1 MHYFILTTF
10 FLSVFASPLFGSHEQ
25 KVLQESAL
33 FCENAKLR
41 AAQQPRAA
49 SAYCSA
55 FLNIPVITVSK
66 TIERVTRTATKT
78 TSTRTYLA
86 YPATTRIAQTITLR
100 EGVTKT
106 STITVTTS
114 VSTTTT
120 LQALTSCP
128 VAPDTCDR
136 ARPINTAPG
145 LESRPACF
153 TNYRALARLSKAC
166 SCLSVPTATTTT
178 TITKPGAATST
189 ITVTKAGKQTR
200 RLTKTITTG
209 TITITPTHG
218 ATVTKS
224 VAAVETEAIL
234 GPFKIA
240 SGPDYRFD
248 PANGWAWTYEA
259 LSRDV
264 RAEFGGAADCS
275 STYFALNG
283 TRLVTQ
289 YFDNVADFPPYSL
302 VGNVKVEAGQNANAV
317 HFTSAEMLTD
327 DRVPLSCAFEP
338 SMDDA
343 NPHAACPLTCTYA
356 GAPGGRSTQR
366 EGGKWYLGGEE
377 GGFSSFTM
385 YAYQYNWG

>member
-1 MHYFILTTF
+1 MQFFILSTS
-10 FLSVFASPLFGSHEQ
+10 FLSVFASPLFGSEEQ
-25 KVLQESAL
+25 KVLQESGL
-33 FCENAKLR
+33 FCENANLR

-55 FLNIPVITVSK
+55 FLNLPVITVST
-66 TIERVTRTATKT
+66 TIARVTKTATKT
-78 TSTRTYLA
+78 ISTRTYLA
-86 YPATTRIAQTITLR
+86 YPATTRIAQTITLL
-100 EGVTKT
+100 EGVTRT
-106 STITVTTS
+106 STVTVTTS

-128 VAPDTCDR
+128 VAPDTCDQ
-136 ARPINTAPG
+136 ARPINTAPS
-145 LESRPACF
+145 LETRPACF
-153 TNYRALARLSKAC
+153 AHYRSLARLSKAC
-166 SCLSVPTATTTT
+166 SCLSVPTATTTKT
-178 TITKPGAATST
+178 FTKPGAATST
-189 ITVTKAGKQTR
+189 ITVTAAGKQTR
-200 RLTKTITTG
+200 RLTKTMTTG

-224 VAAVETEAIL
+224 VAAVETEVIL

-248 PANGWAWTYEA
+248 PVNGWAWTYEA
-259 LSRDV
+259 QSRDV
-264 RAEFGGAADCS
+264 QAEFGGAADCS
-275 STYFALNG
+275 SSYFALNG

-289 YFDNVADFPPYSL
+289 YFDHVAEFPPYAL
-302 VGNVKVEAGQNANAV
+302 VGNVKVEAGRNAHAV
-317 HFTSAEMLTD
+317 HFTLEGLLAD
-327 DRVPLSCAFEP
+327 DRVPLSCAFER

-366 EGGKWYLGGEE
+366 EGRMWYLGGEE
-377 GGFSSFTM
+377 GGFRSFTT